1 MACSFGMDHE
11 FRSRCYRSL
20 PDAPKR
26 SQALRE
32 QVERCRRLARATTD
46 QAVSRRLL
54 ELAEKTARHWGVD
67 YLRCIF
73 HRIAPEA
80 ALPASAIRP
89 IQIALGYGVLAYE
102 NVLSCLAIERRESQ
116 QQREIN

>member
-1 MACSFGMDHE
+1 MSFVPDVTG
-11 FRSRCYRSL
+11 SL

-80 ALPASAIRP
+80 ALPASANSPHPDR
-89 IQIALGYGVLAYE
+89 ARLRGFGV
-102 NVLSCLAIERRESQ
+102 RECSFVSS
-116 QQREIN
+116 N